1 MHDVIS
7 SLFLN
12 YTFLIVIIGTSIIG
26 SVAGSLGV
34 FAVLRRQSLLGDCI
48 AHAALPGI
56 CIAFL
61 ISVSKQS
68 WTLLAGAIVAGVI
81 GALLLHLIQEYSEL
95 KRDAAL
101 GIILS
106 VFFGFGL
113 VLLTYIQ
120 SQEISEQ
127 SGLNV
132 YLFGNAATLL
142 RNDIYVM
149 GSLGIVVILF
159 LILFWKE
166 FKVVSFDK
174 DFAST
179 LGFPQKRIDF
189 FITFLTV
196 ISIVVGLQ
204 AVGVVLMSA
213 LIIAPA
219 VAARQWTDQLYKM
232 VMLSALFG
240 ILSSVSGVII
250 SSLYEK
256 MPTGPVIVIMVSII
270 VVISLFFA
278 PKRGIF
284 VSYIRHINQKLTIH
298 SDRVLLNLY
307 QFSEVQK
314 DPTFA
319 HDITVLDFVG
329 EGSTLSI
336 LNKLK
341 NKKLVYN
348 PRNGYWGLSIKGVK
362 YVKNLLKETK
372 NA

>member
-1 MHDVIS
+1 MLDFNLN
-7 SLFLN
+7 LFSN
-12 YTFLIVIIGTSIIG
+12 YTFVIVLIGTSIIG
-26 SVAGSLGV
+26 SVAGALGC

-56 CIAFL
+56 CFAFL
-61 ISVSKQS
+61 LSATKQS
-68 WTLLAGAIVAGVI
+68 WSLLIGAIIAGAI
-81 GALLLHLIQEYSEL
+81 GALLLHIIQEYSEL

-120 SQEISEQ
+120 SQAMSAQ

-142 RNDIYVM
+142 RHDIYLM
-149 GSLGIVVILF
+149 GALGIAVIIALVV
-159 LILFWKE
+159 FWKE

-179 LGFPQKRIDF
+179 LGFPQKRIDY

-232 VMLSALFG
+232 VMISAFFG
-240 ILSSVSGVII
+240 VLSSVLGVII
-250 SSLYEK
+250 SALYEK
-256 MPTGPVIVIMVSII
+256 MPTGPVIVIIVSII
-270 VVISLFFA
+270 VIISLFCS

-284 VSYIRHINQKLTIH
+284 ASYIRHINQKLTIH

-319 HDITVLDFVG
+319 HDIAVLDHLG
-329 EGSTLSI
+329 EASALTI
-336 LNKLK
+336 LIKLK
-341 NKKLVYN
+341 NKKLVYS
-348 PRNGYWGLSIKGVK
+348 PKDGYWGLSETGIK
-362 YVKNLLKETK
+362 YVRKILKGRE